1 MAWLLPRSRPN
12 CCHLVLKLI
21 NLEEDQWRQESQ
33 ILQSSSRDTVTA
45 RSAEQPESIQA
56 VICDLNGILRGK
68 RLPLERTE
76 KVLSGNVRMPLSIVG
91 VDIWGEDIVAGQN
104 IYSIGDRDGICNVTG
119 RGPIPINWTSR
130 PSTLV
135 PLWMFHE
142 DGTPFLADPRQALA
156 AVVKE
161 YEKLGLKPV
170 VATELEFYLVD
181 PESDS
186 ALPPISPYTMKRLDS
201 DAILSIDELN
211 DFGDFFSDIYTECER
226 QGVPADAAVAENGI
240 GQFEINLL
248 HRDDALAAADD
259 AIFLKRIIKGVAR
272 RHNLAATFMSK
283 PYGTR
288 SGSGMHVHF
297 SLVDKEGR
305 NVFDDGTDEGS
316 PLMRN
321 AVAGLLRSMAEMT
334 LVFAPHYNSYRR
346 LRPRTHAPVSVAWG
360 YENRTA
366 AIRIPGGSPA
376 ARRIEHRVAGAD
388 ANPYLVLAAIL
399 GGALL
404 GIRGEWTPPDPV
416 SGDAYSNA
424 SLPRI
429 PAEWGQAVDTFA
441 KGANTDQIFDRQL
454 IEMLVACKRQ
464 EIAGFTE
471 QVTDYEFAAY
481 LEIV

>member
-1 MAWLLPRSRPN
+1 M
-12 CCHLVLKLI
+12 
-21 NLEEDQWRQESQ
+21 
-33 ILQSSSRDTVTA
+33 
-45 RSAEQPESIQA
+45 
-56 VICDLNGILRGK
+56 RGK
-68 RLPLERTE
+68 RLPMDRAK

-91 VDIWGEDIVAGQN
+91 VDIWGEDIVNGQN
-104 IYSIGDRDGICNVTG
+104 IYSTGDRDGICNVTG

-142 DGTPFLADPRQALA
+142 DGQPFLADPRQALA
-156 AVVKE
+156 AVVRE

-170 VATELEFYLVD
+170 VATEMEFYLVD

-186 ALPPISPYTMKRLDS
+186 ALPPISPYTLKRLDS

-211 DFGDFFSDIYTECER
+211 DFGDFFSDIYSECAK
-226 QGVPADAAVAENGI
+226 QNVPADAAVAENGI

-248 HRDDALAAADD
+248 HRDDPLAAADD
-259 AIFLKRIIKGVAR
+259 AIFLKRIVKGVAR
-272 RHNLAATFMSK
+272 KHDLAATFMAK

-297 SLVDKEGR
+297 SLLDRDGR
-305 NVFDDGTDEGS
+305 NVFDDGTEEGS
-316 PLMRN
+316 PLLRH
-321 AVAGLLRSMAEMT
+321 AVAGLLRSMTEMT
-334 LVFAPHYNSYRR
+334 LIFAPHYNSFRR
-346 LRPRTHAPVSVAWG
+346 LRPGMHAPASIGWG

-366 AIRIPGGSPA
+366 AIRIPGGDPA

-388 ANPYLVLAAIL
+388 ANPYLVAAAIL

-404 GIRGEWTPPDPV
+404 GIRGEWSPPDPV
-416 SGDAYSNA
+416 GGDAYRNS
-424 SLPRI
+424 SLARI
-429 PAEWGQAVDTFA
+429 PAEWGQAVDAFA
-441 KGANTDQIFDRQL
+441 NGTTTPQIFDRQL
-454 IEMLVACKRQ
+454 IEMMVACKRQ
-464 EIAGFTE
+464 EIAGFSE